1 MTERKQVRPAAEG
14 WTQAKD
20 ETGKPLLQFAEPK
33 RKQPPVHLA
42 DLSIAERAERVKELG
57 IQGFRA
63 RELGIQFH
71 DATCRPPVEKSWL
84 ALCCRRCS
92 LR

>member
-42 DLSIAERAERVKELG
+42 DLSIEER
-57 IQGFRA
+57 
-63 RELGIQFH
+63 
-71 DATCRPPVEKSWL
+71 RPASKS
-84 ALCCRRCS
+84 
-92 LR
+92 

>member
-33 RKQPPVHLA
+33 RKQPPKVRLMMRKPCCA
-42 DLSIAERAERVKELG
+42 CFALPAWAAT
-57 IQGFRA
+57 GF
-63 RELGIQFH
+63 L
-71 DATCRPPVEKSWL
+71 L
-84 ALCCRRCS
+84 
-92 LR
+92 LRKKR

>member
-42 DLSIAERAERVKELG
+42 DLSIEERAARVKELG

-63 RELGIQFH
+63 KQLSTHYFTH
-71 DATCRPPVEKSWL
+71 YT
-84 ALCCRRCS
+84 
-92 LR
+92 